1 MTGHNHLAVG
11 IAFALGVIRLREP
24 TTPPRQMQRVAEME
38 RRARAESKRM
48 RRRARNLK
56 QEATTR

>member
-1 MTGHNHLAVG
+1 MNRNSLAVSL
-11 IAFALGVIRLREP
+11 AFALGVIRLREP
-24 TTPPRQMQRVAEME
+24 SKPPTQMQRVAEME
-38 RRARAESKRM
+38 RRALAESKRA